1 MIHAGT
7 IRTGSGQ
14 TFGVVGAYWINSISS
29 LRKTILPFAVAT
41 DLPTAKFGSGCG
53 RGYQGGPV
61 LEPVVQAR
69 YEVSTARLHDLAE
82 YSRVAEWEIRGRDG
96 VKTLTDRKVHDRRIR
111 SREAANVR
119 RRQMPPLFAQ

>member
-7 IRTGSGQ
+7 IRTGSGR

-29 LRKTILPFAVAT
+29 LRKTILPFAGAT

-53 RGYQGGPV
+53 RPA
-61 LEPVVQAR
+61 LEPVVQAG

-82 YSRVAEWEIRGRDG
+82 YSGVAEWEIRGRDG
-96 VKTLTDRKVHDRRIR
+96 VQTLTDRKVHDRRIR
-111 SREAANVR
+111 SRQAANVC
-119 RRQMPPLFAQ
+119 RRQ